1 MNRKL
6 AIKVVEEVVSSIK
19 DSADVEGYEFRF
31 QKGRRSKVTEIVVL
45 AMLNKNAR
53 KVLKAVISAY
63 GLEMTEEKGRV
74 IIRMPSEKA
83 NIYL

>member
-6 AIKVVEEVVSSIK
+6 AVKVVEEVVNAIK
-19 DSADVEGYEFRF
+19 DSANVEGYEFRL
-31 QKGRRSKVTEIVVL
+31 KKRRSNDVAEIVVL
-45 AMLNKNAR
+45 ATLNRDAR
-53 KVLKAVISAY
+53 REVKAVLSMH

-74 IIRMPSEKA
+74 TIRMPSEKA